1 MPELGC
7 LLCFSHMKDL
17 FNRTFFRFTLG
28 FIGILL
34 VSFALAAIVSHL
46 DTDGPTTVRAGQ

>member
-1 MPELGC
+1 
-7 LLCFSHMKDL
+7 MKDL